1 MQANKNLHPQ
11 NINKLK
17 MKIRVQLFLSIIGI
31 LASSAS
37 AQNTAFTTY
46 QTLQVNDMNM
56 SYRDIGD
63 GPALVLLHG
72 FTGTGETWNPYL
84 EDLSAEFRLIIPDL
98 RGHGRSI
105 NPSEYFKHRELA
117 LDVFN
122 LLDQL
127 GIDSIYAIGSSMGAM
142 TLLHAAT
149 QQRERIKAM
158 VLVGGSPYLPESA
171 RAIYRNSPPDSITEE
186 GIERMS
192 NRHVGGKE
200 QVMQLMRQFHAY
212 KDSYDDVNFTKPYLA
227 SIISSTLIVQG
238 DRDQFFPVDVA
249 MEMYTSIPNS
259 YLWVVP
265 NAGHGA
271 GLREAKTR
279 KIFTET
285 VLDFLGG
292 NWKN

>member
-1 MQANKNLHPQ
+1 
-11 NINKLK
+11 
-17 MKIRVQLFLSIIGI
+17 MKIKVQLFLSMIGM
-31 LASSAS
+31 LAFGAS

-105 NPSEYFKHRELA
+105 NPSGHFKHQELA

-171 RAIYRNSPPDSITEE
+171 RAIYRNSPPDSMTEE

-192 NRHVGGKE
+192 NRHVGGKV
-200 QVMQLMRQFHAY
+200 QVMQLMTQFYAY

-227 SIISSTLIVQG
+227 SIMSSTLIVQG

-249 MEMYTSIPNS
+249 MEMYNSIPNS

-271 GLREAKTR
+271 GLKDTKSR